1 MNTPEKGRQNLCP
14 EARSLLPAYV
24 EHELT
29 AVESTRVQCHLDVC
43 AACRQEEIAF
53 RHALRTLREAPKPVH
68 GNLYAGLNAKL
79 DGLNRRPAFRPKQLR
94 WAGALA
100 CLVLAA
106 GVGATVV
113 GRTLFHKE
121 AEPVPVPIVTSSNP
135 LAYQVKS
142 LVKKE
147 RAPSTTPVAPKVD
160 RDPFAPVTVEVTPDS
175 DSTSAGDPSNSGYVA
190 EDSGPSESRRRHRSR
205 AHYEEFD
212 PSQYTDIRKVRA
224 KNGETLEDVMNR
236 LKKDGHYS
244 LGGSNQQYSTP
255 QTGSPAPDP
264 APSKNLPAA
273 SIDDPS
279 LPDVAVVVPEKEKSE
294 TVGEKVVTSSRAE
307 GFDKTGRL
315 ALIRLDAEAAP
326 KPKSKVPPRRSLND
340 EGR

>member
-53 RHALRTLREAPKPVH
+53 RHALRALREAPKPDH
-68 GNLYAGLNAKL
+68 GDLYAGLNAKL

-100 CLVLAA
+100 CLVLAV

-113 GRTLFHKE
+113 GRTFFHKE
-121 AEPVPVPIVTSSNP
+121 AEPAPVPVAISSNP
-135 LAYQVKS
+135 PGVHDHS

-147 RAPSTTPVAPKVD
+147 RAPATSPVAPKVD
-160 RDPFAPVTVEVTPDS
+160 RDPFAPVTVEVTPDT
-175 DSTSAGDPSNSGYVA
+175 DSGSTGDASSSGYVA
-190 EDSGPSESRRRHRSR
+190 EDSRPSESGRRHRLR
-205 AHYEEFD
+205 AHRDEFD
-212 PSQYTDIRKVRA
+212 PSRYTDIRKVRA

-236 LKKDGHYS
+236 LKQDGHYS
-244 LGGSNQQYSTP
+244 LGSGNQQYSTP

-264 APSKNLPAA
+264 APSKSLPAA

-307 GFDKTGRL
+307 GFDKAGRL
-315 ALIRLDAEAAP
+315 SLIRLDAEANP

-340 EGR
+340 GEK